1 MPVAGSSH
9 WLCSIDPKYPPWK
22 STDAITVELWK
33 PVSII
38 RSDPIRS
45 DPIRS
50 DLNLLP
56 ICI

>member
-1 MPVAGSSH
+1 MPIAGSSH

-33 PVSII
+33 PVSIT

-56 ICI
+56 I